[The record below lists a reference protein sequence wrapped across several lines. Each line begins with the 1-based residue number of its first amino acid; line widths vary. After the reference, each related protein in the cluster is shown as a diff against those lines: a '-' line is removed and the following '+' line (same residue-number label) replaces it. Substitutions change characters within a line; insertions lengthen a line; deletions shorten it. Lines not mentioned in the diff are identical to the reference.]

1 MKANQ
6 ACHRV
11 ATMCRRLGVSPSGY
25 YAWRGRGRSPRAKRD
40 EVLGGTIRAIHEVS
54 GGTYGAPRVHAE
66 LMAGGCRVSRKRVAR
81 LMREAGLAG
90 VSRRRGMRTTR
101 VDQSHCVVP
110 DRVERQFQADGPDRL
125 WVADVTYVPTWT
137 GFVYLAIVLDV
148 FSRRVVGWSM
158 THHLR
163 TELVLGAL
171 NMALGQR
178 RPDGVVH
185 HSDRGSQYTSL
196 AFGKRCREM
205 GVVPST
211 GRPGIASTT
220 PWPRASLPRWSAN
233 SSTGARSVPRPKR
246 AWRSSN
252 SSKAGTTHAVVIRPW
267 VTSAPTT
274 SNGPRR
280 RKRHVQCATLI
291 VRLEPSPVLP
301 GAASQRSRHTPR
313 GHPIYRIG
321 RRLYVHRLSPTSG
334 LGTTALNCPL
344 KRGNSIET
352 FRKAVLALDSC
363 ISEEVLKL
371 YVAYKAETNFVD
383 VVPQKSRLRLSLN
396 LKFHELHDPRGLA
409 KDVTNLARWGNGD
422 AEVQLNTLEELPYVM
437 GLVRQAFE
445 MQMGDEALEA

>member
-25 YAWRGRGRSPRAKRD
+25 YAWRSRGRSNRAKR
-40 EVLGGTIRAIHEVS
+40 EEALRGTIRAIHEVS

-110 DRVERQFQADGPDRL
+110 DRVERQFQADAPDRL

-211 GRPGIASTT
+211 GSAGDCFDNAMAESFFATLECELIDRRSF
-220 PWPRASLPRWSAN
+220 RAQAE
-233 SSTGARSVPRPKR
+233 ARL
-246 AWRSSN
+246 AIFQFIEGWYN
-252 SSKAGTTHAVVIRPW
+252 
-267 VTSAPTT
+267 
-274 SNGPRR
+274 PRR
-280 RKRHVQCATLI
+280 RHSALGYLSPNDYERSAAKETPRA
-291 VRLEPSPVLP
+291 VRNAHRPARAVP
-301 GAASQRSRHTPR
+301 GASRSSEPKVKTYPP
-313 GHPIYRIG
+313 GAPY
-321 RRLYVHRLSPTSG
+321 LSDREKTLRPPAVAHLRAGDDSPKLST
-334 LGTTALNCPL
+334 
-344 KRGNSIET
+344 ET
-352 FRKAVLALDSC
+352 
-363 ISEEVLKL
+363 
-371 YVAYKAETNFVD
+371 
-383 VVPQKSRLRLSLN
+383 
-396 LKFHELHDPRGLA
+396 G
-409 KDVTNLARWGNGD
+409 
-422 AEVQLNTLEELPYVM
+422 
-437 GLVRQAFE
+437 
-445 MQMGDEALEA
+445 